1 MHGVFFKPIR
11 ISSWKPEVTNSNGKY
26 LEDRL
31 TELETENSRLQR
43 LVVELLFKNQQ
54 LRDTRLSQS
63 DDGRFDRT
71 RNLPIS
77 D

>member
-1 MHGVFFKPIR
+1 M
-11 ISSWKPEVTNSNGKY
+11 STWKPEVTSSNGKF

-31 TELETENSRLQR
+31 TELEVENSRLQR

-63 DDGRFDRT
+63 DNGRFDRT
-71 RNLPIS
+71 PNWPIF